1 MIKRKFRIIYL
12 VIFYLLIFASFANIE
27 NSIVLKVDDQIITSY
42 EIKNKILSNLILSG
56 KEFNQKNINA
66 LKKQALDSLIQLKIK
81 RVELSKYD
89 LKISD
94 QQIDQYLNSISSNN
108 IQNLKNEFS
117 RKNVDFEIFY
127 KNIETEIKWQK
138 FIYEIY
144 SDKILINQNQIKNE
158 LDNSIKENKNFK
170 EYNLSEVEIF
180 IDENKQIEK
189 QIYNIK
195 NHFKDIGFEQT
206 ALKFSISSSSSNKG
220 LIGWISSKSLSKD
233 IHNIL
238 KKMQK
243 GEISEP
249 IMRQNS
255 ILFLKINETRI
266 EKLDKKSISD
276 LQKKIINQKKNEL
289 FNLYSMSHL
298 SKLKN
303 NSLIEYK

>member
-12 VIFYLLIFASFANIE
+12 VIFYLISFASFANIE

-144 SDKILINQNQIKNE
+144 SDKI
-158 LDNSIKENKNFK
+158 
-170 EYNLSEVEIF
+170 
-180 IDENKQIEK
+180 
-189 QIYNIK
+189 
-195 NHFKDIGFEQT
+195 
-206 ALKFSISSSSSNKG
+206 
-220 LIGWISSKSLSKD
+220 
-233 IHNIL
+233 
-238 KKMQK
+238 
-243 GEISEP
+243 
-249 IMRQNS
+249 
-255 ILFLKINETRI
+255 
-266 EKLDKKSISD
+266 
-276 LQKKIINQKKNEL
+276 
-289 FNLYSMSHL
+289 
-298 SKLKN
+298 
-303 NSLIEYK
+303 

>member
-12 VIFYLLIFASFANIE
+12 AIFYFLSFESFANIE

-66 LKKQALDSLIQLKIK
+66 LKKQSLESLIQLTLK
-81 RVELSKYD
+81 RVELSKYNFMV
-89 LKISD
+89 SD
-94 QQIDQYLNSISSNN
+94 QQINQYLNSISSNN

-117 RKNVDFEIFY
+117 RKNVDFKIFY

-144 SDKILINQNQIKNE
+144 SDKILINQNQIKKE

-170 EYNLSEVEIF
+170 EYNLSEVEVL

-189 QIYNIK
+189 EIYNIK
-195 NHFKDIGFEQT
+195 NSFKEIGFEQT
-206 ALKFSISSSSSNKG
+206 AFKFSNSSSSSNKG

-233 IHNIL
+233 IYNIL

-249 IMRQNS
+249 IIRQSS
-255 ILFLKINETRI
+255 ILFLKINDTRI
-266 EKLDKKSISD
+266 EKLDKNRISD
-276 LQKKIINQKKNEL
+276 LQNKIVNQKKNEL

>member
-1 MIKRKFRIIYL
+1 M
-12 VIFYLLIFASFANIE
+12 
-27 NSIVLKVDDQIITSY
+27 
-42 EIKNKILSNLILSG
+42 
-56 KEFNQKNINA
+56 
-66 LKKQALDSLIQLKIK
+66 
-81 RVELSKYD
+81 
-89 LKISD
+89 
-94 QQIDQYLNSISSNN
+94 
-108 IQNLKNEFS
+108 
-117 RKNVDFEIFY
+117 
-127 KNIETEIKWQK
+127 
-138 FIYEIY
+138 
-144 SDKILINQNQIKNE
+144 
-158 LDNSIKENKNFK
+158 
-170 EYNLSEVEIF
+170 SEVEVL

-189 QIYNIK
+189 EIYNIK
-195 NHFKDIGFEQT
+195 NSFKEIGFEQT
-206 ALKFSISSSSSNKG
+206 AFKFSNSSSSSNKG

-233 IHNIL
+233 IYNIL

-266 EKLDKKSISD
+266 EKLDKKSISN